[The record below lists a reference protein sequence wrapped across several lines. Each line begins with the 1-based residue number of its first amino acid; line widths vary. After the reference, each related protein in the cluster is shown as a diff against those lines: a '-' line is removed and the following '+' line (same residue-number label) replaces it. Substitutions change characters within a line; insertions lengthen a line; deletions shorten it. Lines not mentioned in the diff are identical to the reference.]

1 MQGNLTTPIPARKA
15 QLLKRLG
22 ELGARLEAIE
32 VELDS
37 HQNRD
42 WEELATE
49 REGDEVLADLGQSA
63 RNELRMIEAA
73 FTRIGDGEYGYCV
86 TCGDEIAEDRLD
98 LIPATPFCAKH
109 AR

>member
-1 MQGNLTTPIPARKA
+1 MKSIEERKA
-15 QLLKRLG
+15 QLTARRDFLEGRIA
-22 ELGARLEAIE
+22 EIGAEF
-32 VELDS
+32 DS
-37 HQNRD
+37 HDSKD
-42 WEELATE
+42 WEEMATE

-63 RNELRMIEAA
+63 RSELRMIAAA
-73 FTRIGDGEYGYCV
+73 FTRVEDGEYGYCV